1 MFRRTS
7 AHAFFEQQFVLRKT
21 LPGFLDH
28 VAEWEALSAE
38 RHFEDNRPAVEAF
51 GEHPRQTIEIL
62 KADPGHE
69 GRGLF
74 VFAHGGFWRAME
86 REQSRFMAAPF
97 LKRGYDVA
105 ITEYRLMPEFRLA
118 DLVDD
123 TVAALRLL
131 AELAGPAKLSANRII
146 SGHSADAHL
155 ALFGTLEAEQEGL
168 VSADDMLLLFSGVF
182 DIFPVQE
189 TAIGDELRMPIE
201 EVADWS
207 LYPGLDVAQPALF
220 VVGDDETD
228 DFKRQSYIGSQLI
241 GRSRLDNIAFV
252 EGCNHLTLLTRF
264 ATDDALFDALLP
276 GLVQA

>member
-97 LKRGYDVA
+97 LKRGYDGSGHG
-105 ITEYRLMPEFRLA
+105 EERDWLSQA
-118 DLVDD
+118 DYNRIVDIAQNTYNYD
-123 TVAALRLL
+123 PGGQPGDGLQEDEKYLLRLDWNINDDHNAAVIYNYYDGYQL
-131 AELAGPAKLSANRII
+131 RDSDGDQDEFEFANHFYKKGAENEQFTLKLNSQWTD
-146 SGHSADAHL
+146 S
-155 ALFGTLEAEQEGL
+155 
-168 VSADDMLLLFSGVF
+168 FSTEVF
-182 DIFPVQE
+182 
-189 TAIGDELRMPIE
+189 
-201 EVADWS
+201 
-207 LYPGLDVAQPALF
+207 
-220 VVGDDETD
+220 
-228 DFKRQSYIGSQLI
+228 
-241 GRSRLDNIAFV
+241 
-252 EGCNHLTLLTRF
+252 
-264 ATDDALFDALLP
+264 
-276 GLVQA
+276 